1 MDKFVGKF
9 YDDIVSAKVYTNS
22 FNFKKKEEVFDDNAD
37 IGMIIE
43 QSVDAGSTVPIGTQ
57 IELTVS
63 KGPQYVELP
72 PLTDNNG
79 NPISASSYRD
89 YLESKGLS
97 VNSEKRFRI
106 LITKTGEVVSVD
118 PGVGTVIDRS
128 KTSTVTIYAAK

>member
-1 MDKFVGKF
+1 M
-9 YDDIVSAKVYTNS
+9 YTNS